1 MDEVAKDYLA
11 GAGGRAVRAAEGLAR
26 GIGGLLERI
35 PSAEPTNICI
45 VKEAYYNEFTI
56 DERKKECDRIKT
68 KYPDRIPV
76 ICERAFG
83 ATISSIDKR
92 KFLVPGDLTVGQ
104 FPLCDSGPDEVT
116 SGRGPIRFRGW
127 STYLKP
133 RQPCSLY
140 TKITK
145 MKMAFCIWFI
155 TGRTFLAK
163 VGIARKPK
171 SFY

>member
-76 ICERAFG
+76 ICERACG

-104 FPLCDSGPDEVT
+104 FLYVIRGRMKLRADEALFVFVDGALPKT
-116 SGRGPIRFRGW
+116 AATMQSIYENHKDEDGFL
-127 STYLKP
+127 YLV
-133 RQPCSLY
+133 Y
-140 TKITK
+140 NGENV
-145 MKMAFCIWFI
+145 F
-155 TGRTFLAK
+155 G
-163 VGIARKPK
+163 
-171 SFY
+171 